1 MKMYR
6 KNMNKKFNPEKVTDV
21 VHWNDTLF
29 SFKTTRSQGLRF
41 RNGEYVIIGLAQKEA
56 KPILRAYSLASANH
70 EDYLEFFSIKVE
82 GGAFTSK
89 LQHLAIGDEVIIGS
103 KPTGTLVI
111 DDLKDGRNLLL
122 IGTGTGLAPFLS
134 IIKDPETYERFEKI
148 ILFHG
153 VRYTNELAYHDILT
167 TDLPNHEYLGEMITE
182 QLIYYPCVTREPYK
196 NQGRITDL
204 INSGK
209 LYTDIGIAEL
219 VPEFDRVMLCGSPS
233 MLEDTCAM
241 LDEKGFK
248 ESPKKGVQGDYVV
261 ERAFVEK

>member
-1 MKMYR
+1 
-6 KNMNKKFNPEKVTDV
+6 MNKKFNPEKVIDV
-21 VHWNDTLF
+21 VHWNDSLF
-29 SFKTTRSQGLRF
+29 SFKTSRSQGLRF
-41 RNGEYVIIGLAQKEA
+41 RNGEYIIIGLAQDEA
-56 KPILRAYSLASANH
+56 RPILRAYSIVSANH

-89 LQHLAIGDEVIIGS
+89 LQHLTIGDEVIIGS
-103 KPTGTLVI
+103 KPTGTVVI
-111 DDLKDGRNLLL
+111 DDLRDGRNLLL

-134 IIKDPETYERFEKI
+134 IIKDPETYERFEKV

-153 VRYTNELAYHDILT
+153 VRYANELAYKNILT
-167 TDLPNHEYLGEMITE
+167 EDLPNHEYLGEMITE

-204 INSGK
+204 LQTGK
-209 LYTDIGIAEL
+209 LTLDLGIDEL
-219 VPEFDRVMLCGSPS
+219 DPEFDRVMLCGSPS
-233 MLEDTCAM
+233 MLKDTCVI

-248 ESPKKGVQGDYVV
+248 ESPKKGIQGDYVV

>member
-1 MKMYR
+1 MLR
-6 KNMNKKFNPEKVTDV
+6 KFNPEKVIDV

-29 SFKTTRSQGLRF
+29 SFKTTRSQSLRF
-41 RNGEYVIIGLAQKEA
+41 RNGEYIIIGLEQEQKR
-56 KPILRAYSLASANH
+56 PILRAYSIASANH

-89 LQHLAIGDEVIIGS
+89 LQHLTVGDEVIIGG
-103 KPTGTLVI
+103 KPTGTVVI
-111 DDLKDGRNLLL
+111 DDLRDGRNLLL

-134 IIKDPETYERFEKI
+134 IIKDPETYERFEKV

-153 VRYTNELAYHDILT
+153 VRYANELAYKNILT
-167 TDLPNHEYLGEMITE
+167 EDLPNHEYLGEMITE

-204 INSGK
+204 LQTGK
-209 LYTDIGIAEL
+209 LSLDLGIAEL
-219 VPEFDRVMLCGSPS
+219 DPEFERVMLCGSPS
-233 MLEDTCAM
+233 MLKDTCVI

-248 ESPKKGVQGDYVV
+248 ESPKKGIQGDYVV

>member
-1 MKMYR
+1 MP
-6 KNMNKKFNPEKVTDV
+6 KKFNTEKVIEV

-41 RNGEYVIIGLAQKEA
+41 RNGEYIIIGLAQDES
-56 KPILRAYSLASANH
+56 KPILRAYSIASANH
-70 EDYLEFFSIKVE
+70 EDYLEFFSIKVD

-89 LQHLAIGDEVIIGS
+89 LQHLTIGDEIIIGS

-111 DDLKDGRNLLL
+111 DDLREGRNLFL

-134 IIKDPETYERFEKI
+134 IIKDPATYERFEKV

-153 VRYTNELAYHDILT
+153 VRFVDELAYNKILT
-167 TDLPNHEYLGEMITE
+167 HDLPNHEYLGEMITK

-204 INSGK
+204 IKTGK
-209 LYTDIGIAEL
+209 LSIDLGIAEL
-219 VPEFDRVMLCGSPS
+219 DPKFDRVMLCGSSS
-233 MLEDTCAM
+233 MLKDTCDI
-241 LDEKGFK
+241 LDNKGFK
-248 ESPKKGVQGDYVV
+248 ESTKKGVQGDYVV

>member
-1 MKMYR
+1 MH
-6 KNMNKKFNPEKVTDV
+6 KKFNPEKVTDV
-21 VHWNDTLF
+21 VHWNDSLF

-41 RNGEYVIIGLAQKEA
+41 RNGEYIIIGLAQEEA
-56 KPILRAYSLASANH
+56 RPILRAYSLASANH

-111 DDLKDGRNLLL
+111 DDLRDGRNLLL

-134 IIKDPETYERFEKI
+134 IIKDPETYERFDKV

-153 VRYTNELAYHDILT
+153 VRYTNELAYHEIIT
-167 TDLPNHEYLGEMITE
+167 KDLPTHEYLGEMIAE
-182 QLIYYPCVTREPYK
+182 QLMYYPCVTRESYK

-204 INSGK
+204 IKTGK
-209 LYTDIGIAEL
+209 LSLDLGIPTL
-219 VPEFDRVMLCGSPS
+219 DPVFDRVMLCGSPS
-233 MLEDTCAM
+233 MLKDTCAL

-248 ESPKKGVQGDYVV
+248 ESRKKGVQGDYVV